1 MCSDVAV
8 TWSSYDTFK
17 IEVETNV
24 RHKIYDEIKEII
36 DAFKL
41 QEVSDHFIAGLECAQ
56 SKVLGFSLSEKDP
69 DPESVLFDIQ

>member
-8 TWSSYDTFK
+8 TWSSYETFK

-36 DAFKL
+36 EASKL
-41 QEVSDHFIAGLECAQ
+41 QGISNHFIAGLECAQ
-56 SKVLGFSLSEKDP
+56 SKVLGFSISEKELDS
-69 DPESVLFDIQ
+69 ESVLFNI

>member
-36 DAFKL
+36 EASKL
-41 QEVSDHFIAGLECAQ
+41 QGISNHFIAGLECAQ
-56 SKVLGFSLSEKDP
+56 SKVLGFSVSEKDP
-69 DPESVLFDIQ
+69 DPESVLFNI